1 MSLLDRLEAG
11 FDRAVAAGRR
21 RSQVF
26 DHVWRAQQR
35 YFDVDAARLAA
46 ATAYYG
52 FFAVFAMVVVAFFI
66 LGRVLG
72 GNPAVVDRVQVYLQ
86 ANLPQLHADEIFA
99 GSQQIGI
106 IALVGL
112 IIAGVGWVENLRSSQ
127 RALWQLQEHPGNPI
141 VRWLVDLG
149 VLVALGLLL
158 LISVGIFAGVQE
170 LLYWLAGDFG
180 QDPVRVALRGTSTLL
195 SGIADLILG
204 AALLAGVPRLRMSLR
219 RLWPSALLFA
229 VGLGLLKTVGKLYIT
244 RVEHNP
250 AYQLVAGTIGLLLYM
265 YLLHQLLL
273 FAAALAATSPHGRV
287 KDLAGGEPRGDVKAA
302 ARAAQLVEEAAETTE
317 RAAET
322 VRSAPSSTAPSSS
335 PSTAPPAAAPST
347 AAARPAAAASSAA
360 AAAAAEMARRI
371 VSSGGSTPTE
381 RRDPS

>member
-1 MSLLDRLEAG
+1 MGLLDRLEAG
-11 FDRAVAAGRR
+11 FDRVVAAGRR
-21 RSQVF
+21 RSLVF

-52 FFAVFAMVVVAFFI
+52 FFAIFAMAVVAFWI

-72 GNPAVVDRVQVYLQ
+72 GNEAVVARVQVYLQ
-86 ANLPQLHADEIFA
+86 ANLPQLHSDEIFA

-127 RALWQLQEHPGNPI
+127 RALWQLQEHPGNAV

-158 LISVGIFAGVQE
+158 LISIGIFAGVQE
-170 LLYWLAGDFG
+170 LLYWLAGDFE
-180 QDPVRVALRGTSTLL
+180 QDPVRVALRGTSSLL
-195 SGIADLILG
+195 SGIVDLILG
-204 AALLAGVPRLRMSLR
+204 AALLVGVPRLRMSLR

-229 VGLGLLKTVGKLYIT
+229 IGLGLLKTLGKWYIT
-244 RVEHNP
+244 RTEHNP

-273 FAAALAATSPHGRV
+273 FAAALSATSPHGRV
-287 KDLAGGEPRGDVKAA
+287 KDLAGGSPRPDVRAA
-302 ARAAQLVEEAAETTE
+302 EHAAQLVEEAAETTE
-317 RAAET
+317 RAAH
-322 VRSAPSSTAPSSS
+322 
-335 PSTAPPAAAPST
+335 
-347 AAARPAAAASSAA
+347 
-360 AAAAAEMARRI
+360 I
-371 VSSGGSTPTE
+371 VASGGSAPTE
-381 RRDPS
+381 RSDPS

>member
-21 RSQVF
+21 RSRVF

-52 FFAVFAMVVVAFFI
+52 FFAVFAMAVVAFFI

-72 GNPAVVDRVQVYLQ
+72 GNPAVVDRVQVYLR
-86 ANLPQLHADEIFA
+86 ANLPQLQADEIFA
-99 GSQQIGI
+99 GSQQIGL

-170 LLYWLAGDFG
+170 LLYWLAGDFE
-180 QDPVRVALRGTSTLL
+180 QDPIRVALRGTATLL
-195 SGIADLILG
+195 SGIVDLILG

-229 VGLGLLKTVGKLYIT
+229 IGLGLLKTVGKLYIT
-244 RVEHNP
+244 RAEHNP

-287 KDLAGGEPRGDVKAA
+287 KDLAGGEPRGDVNAA
-302 ARAAQLVEEAAETTE
+302 VRAAQLVEEAAETTE

-322 VRSAPSSTAPSSS
+322 VRSALPSTAPSAAS
-335 PSTAPPAAAPST
+335 PSAASPSA
-347 AAARPAAAASSAA
+347 AAARPATAASSAA

-371 VSSGGSTPTE
+371 VSSGGSTPVE